1 MRENSGQPFAR
12 ASSWLELCSSADT
25 TSRPGDVPMVRA
37 KWARLDS
44 NQGPTDYETAP
55 RVSAGLGLSGETP
68 FLRDFSAIRLTRIS
82 LGLGES
88 CSHPVRTQTATPG
101 RAHWPACLVSRPAA
115 SYAPYVSGS
124 LPTGTVTM
132 LFTDVEG
139 STRLLGEL
147 GDAEYADALR
157 EQQRLIRQTAAEHD
171 GIEVDT
177 QGDAFFFVFR
187 SARSA
192 VACAQGAQERL
203 AKTSVRV
210 RMGLHT
216 GEALLVDGH
225 YVGMDVHRAARI
237 GAAGHGAQVLLSP
250 TTVALLE
257 PESFRL
263 RDLGQHRLKDLS
275 DPIRLYQLGP
285 ADFPPLKTLHR
296 TNLPVPATPFL
307 GRTRELGTVIRHAT
321 DPSVQLLT
329 LTGPGGTGKT
339 RLALQAAGELAEQF
353 PGGVFWA
360 PLAPLRD
367 PRLVA
372 SAIMEALGFE
382 HEGDND
388 SIDSLKSSI
397 DSRTLLLV
405 DNCEH
410 LLDGVAVVVGRIVG
424 ALPDLQIVT
433 TSREPLSLGGER
445 VVPIDPLVR
454 SDAVALFRTRAEAA
468 GATLLDEDV
477 VSTLCAR
484 LDDLPLAV
492 ELAAARAAALP
503 PPLLLDRLS
512 DRLDLLRGPRD
523 ADERQRTL
531 RATISWS
538 YDLLTPE
545 EQRLF
550 RQLSIF
556 AGASTLD
563 AIEAV
568 AEADVNDLASLCAK
582 SLVRMTP
589 APREPRYWQLE
600 TIREFANEQVIEA
613 GEAESVG
620 VRHVRWFASL
630 AEEADAHQWEVDAAQ
645 WLELLEADLGNLRV
659 AFAKAQ
665 MSDPEAAITLGSF
678 LGHLHTLRGRY
689 AEAEDVLEKAIGL
702 TDDPLYA
709 SRLRRRLGYLLVRRK
724 QMASAAAILAEA
736 EEFLGLPGDHA
747 DESYWRAW
755 FDVKVGQGNLHYWS
769 ADTVALGR
777 VAEEMRP
784 HLEDHATTKQRAEFL
799 SLLLLN
805 ACRQERYVLSAAS
818 EEIARAAYVASQEA
832 GDWDAEFQLGFA
844 LLWRGKI
851 EEAELHLRAGR
862 DDAQAVGDVLTEI
875 RCLVYSSIARRKLG
889 DLEGVQ
895 ALDDE
900 IAKLDDTYGYAG
912 LVNGN
917 RAWLAWRKGDA
928 KTAEG
933 CGNEAL
939 ASLSATGP
947 SGPGFFQ
954 WTARFPL
961 LAVCFERDEFEA
973 AARHAAAMLDE
984 TQQPLPPELES
995 VLQDALDL
1003 GSRQAFSR
1011 ALDLAKASGYV

>member
-1 MRENSGQPFAR
+1 MPITTD
-12 ASSWLELCSSADT
+12 LE
-25 TSRPGDVPMVRA
+25 P
-37 KWARLDS
+37 
-44 NQGPTDYETAP
+44 
-55 RVSAGLGLSGETP
+55 
-68 FLRDFSAIRLTRIS
+68 
-82 LGLGES
+82 
-88 CSHPVRTQTATPG
+88 H
-101 RAHWPACLVSRPAA
+101 PAA
-115 SYAPYVSGS
+115 SYSSYVSGS

-139 STRLLGEL
+139 STRLLGEV
-147 GDAEYADALR
+147 GPAEYADVLK

-192 VACAQGAQERL
+192 AACAQSAQERL

-216 GEALLVDGH
+216 GEALLVDGR
-225 YVGMDVHRAARI
+225 YVGMDVHRAARV

-250 TTVALLE
+250 ATVALLE
-257 PESFRL
+257 PESFQL

-275 DPIRLYQLGP
+275 DPIRLYQLGTT
-285 ADFPPLKTLHR
+285 DFPPLKTLHR
-296 TNLPVPATPFL
+296 TNLPVPATTFL
-307 GRTRELGTVIRHAT
+307 GRTRELATVIRHAA

-353 PGGVFWA
+353 PGGVFWV

-367 PRLVA
+367 SRLVA
-372 SAIMEALGFE
+372 SAITEALGFE
-382 HEGDND
+382 HEGDDD
-388 SIDSLKSSI
+388 SIDSIASAI

-410 LLDGVAVVVGRIVG
+410 LLDGVAAVVRKIVG
-424 ALPDLQIVT
+424 VLPDLQIVT

-445 VVPIDPLVR
+445 VIPIDPLLR

-468 GATLLDEDV
+468 GATILDDDV

-503 PPLLLDRLS
+503 PRLLLDRLS

-538 YDLLTPE
+538 YDLLGPE

-550 RQLSIF
+550 RWLSIF
-556 AGASTLD
+556 AGGSALD

-568 AEADVNDLASLCAK
+568 TDADVDDLASLCAK
-582 SLVRMTP
+582 SLVRMTST
-589 APREPRYWQLE
+589 PREPRYWQLE
-600 TIREFANEQVIEA
+600 TIREFADEQLIAA
-613 GEAESVG
+613 GEAESVRA
-620 VRHVRWFASL
+620 RHVRWFASL
-630 AEEADAHQWEVDAAQ
+630 ASEADAHQWEVDAAE
-645 WLELLEADLGNLRV
+645 WLERPEADLGNLRV
-659 AFAKAQ
+659 AFAQAL
-665 MSDPEAAITLGSF
+665 MSDPGAAIALGSF

-689 AEAEDVLEKAIGL
+689 PEAEGVLEQAIGL
-702 TDDPLYA
+702 ADDPVRGSL
-709 SRLRRRLGYLLVRRK
+709 LRRRLGYLLVRRK
-724 QMASAAAILAEA
+724 QMAGAAAILAEA
-736 EEFLGLPGDHA
+736 EEFLGPPGNHA

-784 HLEDHATTKQRAEFL
+784 HVEDHATTKQRAEFL
-799 SLLLLN
+799 SLLFLN
-805 ACRQERYVLSAAS
+805 ACRQERYVLSAES
-818 EEIARAAYVASQEA
+818 EEIARAAYAASQEA

-851 EEAELHLRAGR
+851 EEAERHLRAGR
-862 DDAQAVGDVLTEI
+862 DDAHVVGDVLTEI

-889 DLEGVQ
+889 DVEGVQ
-895 ALDDE
+895 ALAEE
-900 IAKLDDTYGYAG
+900 IAKLEDTYGYTG
-912 LVNGN
+912 LVDGN
-917 RAWLAWRKGDA
+917 RAWLAWRKGDSGA
-928 KTAEG
+928 AER
-933 CGNEAL
+933 CAN
-939 ASLSATGP
+939 ASLSNMSATGP

-961 LAVCFERDEFEA
+961 LAVCVERDELAA
-973 AARHAAAMLDE
+973 AARHAVAMLDE

-995 VLQDALDL
+995 ALREALDG
-1003 GSRQAFSR
+1003 GSRRAFAR
-1011 ALDLAKASGYV
+1011 ALELATAAGYV

>member
-1 MRENSGQPFAR
+1 
-12 ASSWLELCSSADT
+12 
-25 TSRPGDVPMVRA
+25 
-37 KWARLDS
+37 
-44 NQGPTDYETAP
+44 
-55 RVSAGLGLSGETP
+55 
-68 FLRDFSAIRLTRIS
+68 
-82 LGLGES
+82 
-88 CSHPVRTQTATPG
+88 
-101 RAHWPACLVSRPAA
+101 
-115 SYAPYVSGS
+115 
-124 LPTGTVTM
+124 M

-139 STRLLGEL
+139 STRLLGEV
-147 GDAEYADALR
+147 GAAEYADALR
-157 EQQRLIRQTAAEHD
+157 EQQQLIRQTAADHD
-171 GIEVDT
+171 GFEVDT

-192 VACAQGAQERL
+192 VACAQRAQERL
-203 AKTSVRV
+203 AKTFVRV

-216 GEALLVDGH
+216 GEALLVDGR

-237 GAAGHGAQVLLSP
+237 GAAGHGAQVVLSP

-257 PESFRL
+257 PESFQL

-296 TNLPVPATPFL
+296 TNLPVPATPFV
-307 GRTRELGTVIRHAT
+307 GRTRELGTVIRHAS

-339 RLALQAAGELAEQF
+339 RLALQAAGEIAEQF
-353 PGGVFWA
+353 PGGVFWV

-367 PRLVA
+367 PRLVG
-372 SAIMEALGFE
+372 SAITEALGFE
-382 HEGDND
+382 HEGDSD
-388 SIDSLKSSI
+388 SIDSITSLI

-410 LLDGVAVVVGRIVG
+410 LLDGVAAVVRKIVG
-424 ALPDLQIVT
+424 LPELQIVT

-445 VVPIDPLVR
+445 VIPIDPLVR
-454 SDAVALFRTRAEAA
+454 ADAVALFRTRARAA
-468 GATLLDEDV
+468 DATLLDEDV

-512 DRLDLLRGPRD
+512 NRLDLLRGPRD

-531 RATISWS
+531 RATILWS
-538 YDLLTPE
+538 YDLLNPE

-550 RQLSIF
+550 RRLSIF
-556 AGASTLD
+556 AGGSAFD

-568 AEADVNDLASLCAK
+568 TDADVDDLASLCAK

-589 APREPRYWQLE
+589 TPHEPRYWQLE
-600 TIREFANEQVIEA
+600 TIREFANEQLIEA
-613 GEAESVG
+613 GEDESFRA
-620 VRHVRWFASL
+620 RHARWFASL
-630 AEEADAHQWEVDAAQ
+630 AADADAHQWEMDAGE
-645 WLELLEADLGNLRV
+645 WLERPEADLGNLRV
-659 AFAKAQ
+659 AFANAL
-665 MSDPEAAITLGSF
+665 MSDPEAAIALGSF

-689 AEAEDVLEKAIGL
+689 PEAEGVLEKAIGL
-702 TDDPLYA
+702 TDDPLYG
-709 SRLRRRLGYLLVRRK
+709 SRLRRRLGYLLVHRR
-724 QMASAAAILAEA
+724 QMASAAAMLAEA
-736 EEFLGLPGDHA
+736 EEVLGSPGDRV
-747 DESYWRAW
+747 DESYWQAW
-755 FDVKVGQGNLHYWS
+755 FDVKVGQGNLHYWG

-784 HLEDHATTKQRAEFL
+784 HLDDHATTKQRAEFL

-805 ACRQERYVLSAAS
+805 ACRQERYVLSEGS
-818 EEIARAAYVASQEA
+818 EELARAAYAASQEA
-832 GDWDAEFQLGFA
+832 GEWDAEFQIGFA

-889 DLEGVQ
+889 DVEGVQ
-895 ALDDE
+895 ALDEE

-912 LVNGN
+912 LVDGN
-917 RAWLAWRKGDA
+917 RAWIAWRNGD
-928 KTAEG
+928 
-933 CGNEAL
+933 NEAAERYGKAAL
-939 ASLSATGP
+939 ESMSATGP
-947 SGPGFFQ
+947 SGPVFFQ

-961 LAVCFERDEFEA
+961 LAVCVERDELEA
-973 AARHAAAMLDE
+973 AAQHAVGMLGE
-984 TQQPLPPELES
+984 TQQPLPSELGS
-995 VLQDALDL
+995 VLQEALDR
-1003 GSRQAFSR
+1003 GSRQAFAR
-1011 ALDLAKASGYV
+1011 ALESAGASGYV